1 MTDTKIYCNNIP
13 RLITDAYQL
22 TPKERKEFDYMD
34 WQAIDNGED
43 SASFFR
49 YKGSLYHLNDAVW
62 INPKELPSDSFL
74 KGWHGYYADSFFS
87 GVLVRYTKDLE
98 QVIVGRY
105 CS

>member
-1 MTDTKIYCNNIP
+1 MSDTKIYCNSIP
-13 RLITDAYQL
+13 RLIIDAYQL

-49 YKGSLYHLNDAVW
+49 YKGRLYDLGDAARIW
-62 INPKELPSDSFL
+62 PKERPSDSFL
-74 KGWHGYYADSFFS
+74 EGWDGYYGESYFS
-87 GVLVRYTKDLE
+87 GVLVRYTKDFD